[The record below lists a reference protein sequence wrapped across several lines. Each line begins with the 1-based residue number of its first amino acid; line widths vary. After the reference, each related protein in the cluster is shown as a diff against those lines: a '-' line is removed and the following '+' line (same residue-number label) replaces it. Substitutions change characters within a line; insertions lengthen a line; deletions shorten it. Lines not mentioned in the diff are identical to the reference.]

1 MKMNVI
7 LSATFLTCHLYL
19 FTTTAFCQEMPD
31 LLIINGRIIDGTGN
45 NWYNADLAV
54 KDGRIQSIGR
64 SGKREAK
71 KIIDAK
77 NLFVAP
83 GFIDVHAHIEGGI
96 FERPSADNYIY
107 DGVTSVVTGNCGNA
121 AEDIGIFFRRIDS
134 MKTSINIASLAG
146 HNTIKRLGMG
156 LGNRLPTKEEQ
167 IKMEGLM
174 QKAMDDGAV
183 GLSTGLIYL
192 PGMYATTDE
201 IIGLAKVASKNGGV
215 YATHMRNEGGAV
227 TEAIEEALTIG
238 KQANIPVQ
246 ISHFKVSGKANWGRS
261 VYTLEQVEK
270 ARKEGIEVT
279 IDQYPYTA
287 SSTNLAVTVPDWAME
302 GGLDSL
308 RKRSND
314 PELRKK
320 IIQDMRGSLKKSR
333 YKDFSY
339 AVVAQYAS
347 DTSLNGRNI
356 SEINRLKGKRKGTA
370 NEAETILDML
380 QAGNAQMV
388 YHGMNESDV
397 SYFMKYPF
405 NMPAADGGVSNGRG
419 VPHPRGY
426 GTNARVLGRYVRE
439 LGVISVEEA
448 IRRMTSLPAQK
459 FGLKDRGL
467 LREGFAADIVIF
479 DPETVNDNATYNAPH
494 QFSAGI
500 PYVMVNGVPV
510 IEEGRHNGSRKG
522 KVLKRN

>member
-1 MKMNVI
+1 
-7 LSATFLTCHLYL
+7 
-19 FTTTAFCQEMPD
+19 
-31 LLIINGRIIDGTGN
+31 
-45 NWYNADLAV
+45 
-54 KDGRIQSIGR
+54 
-64 SGKREAK
+64 
-71 KIIDAK
+71 
-77 NLFVAP
+77 
-83 GFIDVHAHIEGGI
+83 
-96 FERPSADNYIY
+96 
-107 DGVTSVVTGNCGNA
+107 
-121 AEDIGIFFRRIDS
+121 
-134 MKTSINIASLAG
+134 
-146 HNTIKRLGMG
+146 
-156 LGNRLPTKEEQ
+156 
-167 IKMEGLM
+167 
-174 QKAMDDGAV
+174 
-183 GLSTGLIYL
+183 
-192 PGMYATTDE
+192 
-201 IIGLAKVASKNGGV
+201 
-215 YATHMRNEGGAV
+215 
-227 TEAIEEALTIG
+227 
-238 KQANIPVQ
+238 
-246 ISHFKVSGKANWGRS
+246 
-261 VYTLEQVEK
+261 
-270 ARKEGIEVT
+270 
-279 IDQYPYTA
+279 
-287 SSTNLAVTVPDWAME
+287 ME